1 MSLKIEPVINFD
13 TNKNALCVVEDYKI
27 KNIRDAVKRYASESQ
42 LELTII
48 HSIVNFQ
55 DVELIREYKRL
66 SKDLKNV
73 FYHEIKASPHQ
84 FCLAEQHNPKLS
96 LDLLDIFRE
105 PNQELYVAGSQGFK
119 KAMRRYSH

>member
-1 MSLKIEPVINFD
+1 MSQIEPVINFD

-27 KNIRDAVKRYASESQ
+27 KNIRDAVKHYASESQ

-73 FYHEIKASPHQ
+73 FYHEIKASPEQ
-84 FCLAEQHNPKLS
+84 FCLTENNPNLS

-105 PNQELYVAGSQGFK
+105 PNQELYVAGSEDFK
-119 KAMRRYSH
+119 DAMKRYSH